1 MDEPFTVLGDQG
13 RFWLVSKPWSV
24 SGRPSPC
31 GDLPQK
37 SWYQEGW
44 GGGGGLV
51 IVPVVIGHQYCRDPG
66 QRCLDK
72 AAAPG
77 TIEVLVQPF

>member
-13 RFWLVSKPWSV
+13 RFWLVRKPWSV

-37 SWYQEGW
+37 SWYQEG
-44 GGGGGLV
+44 GGAVAVWSLS
-51 IVPVVIGHQYCRDPG
+51 QS
-66 QRCLDK
+66 
-72 AAAPG
+72 
-77 TIEVLVQPF
+77 